1 MVVSFIASYSQEE
14 VLALAP
20 DASSVKSGKEL
31 SSERKWQNLGSDGS
45 AIWGECQGSGANPYK
60 ASIDLNGPAFKCSC
74 PSRKFPC
81 KHGLGLLLLAM
92 ASPASIKEEEAAPEW
107 VSKWLE
113 TRGDRAA
120 KKKEREENP
129 RTEEELI
136 KLRGAKDKRRS
147 ERFDKVEAGVE
158 ELTIFLSDLIRQG
171 TGSLKNKPYSF
182 WKERAARLIDAQAPG
197 LAKRLLDAGSGGGA
211 DYQEK
216 LLLNLGQLYLLARA
230 FRKRESLSE
239 ELREDIFTEIGFNQ
253 SQEAVLS
260 SAGTQDNWAVVGQYF
275 TTEEKLRIQRTYL
288 VGENTGL
295 KAMVLAFAHGT
306 MAFNQTLVPGK
317 SYEGSLSYFPARFPQ
332 RALIKE
338 QGAPKPI
345 DASKL
350 KLAASATISGAEQEW
365 GRVLA
370 LDPFAQSMPV
380 FFKDCLIFHLDGS
393 WWLKDSENNYYPV
406 KADNLDCWQLFAF
419 SSGKPFTIFGEW
431 HVDHFMPL
439 SAICQDVFLRVA
451 VRQTKRENLEASP
464 V

>member
-1 MVVSFIASYSQEE
+1 MVVSFIATYSQEE

-92 ASPASIKEEEAAPEW
+92 GNAAVLAAESPPEW
-107 VSKWLE
+107 VSTWLE

-120 KKKEREENP
+120 KKKEREEKP
-129 RTEEELI
+129 RTEEDLI
-136 KLRGAKDKRRS
+136 KLQGAKEKRRAD
-147 ERFDKVEAGVE
+147 RFEKIEAGVD
-158 ELTIFLSDLIRQG
+158 ELTVFLTDLIRQG

-182 WKERAARLIDAQAPG
+182 WKERAARLVDAQAPG

-216 LLLNLGQLYLLARA
+216 LLLNLGQIYLLARA
-230 FRKRESLSE
+230 FQQREHLSD
-239 ELREDIFTEIGFNQ
+239 ELKEDIFTEIGLNQ
-253 SQEAVLS
+253 SQEEVLAK
-260 SAGTQDNWAVVGQYF
+260 AGIFDTWAVVGQYF
-275 TTEEKLRIQRTYL
+275 ITEEKLRIQKTYL
-288 VGENTGL
+288 VGENTGVQGL
-295 KAMVLAFAHGT
+295 VLAFAHGT

-317 SYEGSLSYFPARFPQ
+317 SYDGHLNHFPARYPQ
-332 RALIKE
+332 RALLKE

-345 DASKL
+345 DTAKL
-350 KLAASATISGAEQEW
+350 KSVASATIGSAGQEW

-370 LDPFAQSMPV
+370 LDPFVLSMPV
-380 FFKDCLIFHLDGS
+380 FFRDCRIFHLDGA
-393 WWLKDSENNYYPV
+393 WWLKDSDNNHYPV

-431 HVDHFMPL
+431 YVDHFMPL
-439 SAICQDVFLRVA
+439 SALCQDVFLRVA
-451 VRQTKRENLEASP
+451 VRQTKRELLEASP